1 VKEFVVERDS
11 NSSLC
16 AASLILVAL
25 SNACAEPD
33 PCVTTAEVDRPSFCV
48 QPQHSEQYY
57 IEQSM
62 LYFNT
67 MDTAE
72 DRDLGPNYSEW
83 VARWE
88 WPPWL
93 KLTAFGREHLVAGD
107 LLLRR
112 FPSTIPERDCRA
124 FDTNPFGRCRVT
136 FYYEAHGGLGCPIYE
151 EFTFNE
157 AGEMTFIEAWSDLDG
172 KRPMD
177 PEKDPWAEHGEIHR
191 MSTKL
196 PGLGN
201 SDGAIDL
208 DSPAMAAAENADPEV
223 HDFVE
228 RALNYYD
235 RWLAELEASGG
246 DAMWATGCGWDDA
259 DLNP

>member
-1 VKEFVVERDS
+1 MTS
-11 NSSLC
+11 NPTQ
-16 AASLILVAL
+16 ILVSIL
-25 SNACAEPD
+25 VSLTCLACAEPEICETGA
-33 PCVTTAEVDRPSFCV
+33 PEDRLSFCV
-48 QPQHSEQYY
+48 EPQHSEDYY
-57 IEQSM
+57 VEQSM

-72 DRDLGPNYSEW
+72 NRDLGPNYSEW

-124 FDTNPFGRCRVT
+124 FDTNPFGRCKVT
-136 FYYEAHGGLGCPIYE
+136 FYYEAHGGKGCPIYE

-157 AGEMTFIEAWSDLDG
+157 AGEMTFVEAWSDLDG
-172 KRPMD
+172 YRPMD
-177 PEKDPWAEHGEIHR
+177 PVNDPWAQQTGIQR

-201 SDGAIDL
+201 GKGEIDL
-208 DSPAMAAAENADPEV
+208 ESDAMAQAEAADEEIN
-223 HDFVE
+223 DFVE

-246 DAMWATGCGWDDA
+246 DAMWSTGCGWD
-259 DLNP
+259 

>member
-1 VKEFVVERDS
+1 MVSFSPKVVAGLTIFLLS
-11 NSSLC
+11 
-16 AASLILVAL
+16 AACS
-25 SNACAEPD
+25 EPD
-33 PCVTTAEVDRPSFCV
+33 PCLATSEADRLSFCV
-48 QPQHSEQYY
+48 MPQHSETYY
-57 IEQSM
+57 VEQSM

-72 DRDLGPNYSEW
+72 DRDRGPNYSEW

-112 FPSTIPERDCRA
+112 FPSTIPQRECRA
-124 FDTNPFGRCRVT
+124 FDTNPFGRCKVT
-136 FYYEAHGGLGCPIYE
+136 FYYEAHDGRGCPIYE
-151 EFTFNE
+151 EFTFNS
-157 AGEMTFIEAWSDLDG
+157 AGEMTFVEAWSDLDG
-172 KRPMD
+172 RRPMD
-177 PEKDPWAEHGEIHR
+177 PSSDPWAEGPGIQR

-201 SDGAIDL
+201 ATGAIAL
-208 DSPAMAAAENADPEV
+208 DSPAMAAAEAADPEI

-246 DAMWATGCGWDDA
+246 DAMWSTGCGWD
-259 DLNP
+259 